1 MKILTGNKF
10 IEVDY
15 NLDSFLMKLWLLY
28 FDVINITHSLSNDYT
43 YILVSYGGIYI
54 VYVIWEDN

>member
-15 NLDSFLMKLWLLY
+15 NLDSFLMKLRLLY
-28 FDVINITHSLSNDYT
+28 FDVINITHSLSNDCI